1 MQFFLMLLLSFKVL
15 ASTNMELKIDSPEV
29 QQGEIVSARLSFRA
43 DSEGVMPNL
52 SLKDKK
58 FANTVYFLSLKPF
71 VGKEGQG
78 YFEAE
83 AKVIFIK
90 IPVTAILVEKI
101 GTSDIS
107 INLGS
112 VNVKQT
118 QSEGFKFSDFDIPRQ
133 INYFFTALGLFLLG
147 VVIFFVRHLI
157 LKANRK
163 KELQERRKKIKE
175 ELLQAD
181 NYDAVVELWKKKA
194 NFLSMFPIIEKDFH
208 KLETVLFKYQ
218 FKANQAEHE
227 KQVVLEAYQKFKEEI
242 KVVLNGV

>member
-58 FANTVYFLSLKPF
+58 FANTVYFLSLEPF

-90 IPVTAILVEKI
+90 IPETAILVEKI

-107 INLGS
+107 INLGNVS
-112 VNVKQT
+112 VKQT
-118 QSEGFKFSDFDIPRQ
+118 QSDS
-133 INYFFTALGLFLLG
+133 
-147 VVIFFVRHLI
+147 
-157 LKANRK
+157 
-163 KELQERRKKIKE
+163 
-175 ELLQAD
+175 
-181 NYDAVVELWKKKA
+181 
-194 NFLSMFPIIEKDFH
+194 
-208 KLETVLFKYQ
+208 
-218 FKANQAEHE
+218 
-227 KQVVLEAYQKFKEEI
+227 
-242 KVVLNGV
+242 